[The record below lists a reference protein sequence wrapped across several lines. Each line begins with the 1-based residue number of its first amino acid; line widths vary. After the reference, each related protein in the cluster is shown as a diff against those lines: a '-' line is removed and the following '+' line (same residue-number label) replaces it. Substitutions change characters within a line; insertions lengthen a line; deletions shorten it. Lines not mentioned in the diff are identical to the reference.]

1 MCQVVGYFPIMEKI
15 PALNWAVAEVIDD
28 LRKKAGLTQGQL
40 AGLAGLSEDYISA
53 MERGIQSGSL
63 TAMVHIAGALRIELA
78 ELAGLIETAMK
89 KNPKP
94 PKRKSGKPKK

>member
-1 MCQVVGYFPIMEKI
+1 MCQVLGYFPPMEKI

-40 AGLAGLSEDYISA
+40 AAGLSEDYISA

-63 TAMVHIAGALRIELA
+63 TAMVHIAGALQIEVAVLIKH
-78 ELAGLIETAMK
+78 IETAMK
-89 KNPKP
+89 SNPKP
-94 PKRKSGKPKK
+94 PSRGSGKPKMKK

>member
-1 MCQVVGYFPIMEKI
+1 MENI

-53 MERGIQSGSL
+53 MERGIQTGSL
-63 TAMVHIAGALRIELA
+63 TAMVHIAGALQIELA
-78 ELAGLIETAMK
+78 ALVGQIETTMK
-89 KNPKP
+89 NNPKP
-94 PKRKSGKPKK
+94 PKRRSGKPKKNV

>member
-1 MCQVVGYFPIMEKI
+1 MEKI

-63 TAMVHIAGALRIELA
+63 TAMVHIANALRIELA
-78 ELAGLIETAMK
+78 DLVRQIEVAMK
-89 KNPKP
+89 KNPRP
-94 PKRKSGKPKK
+94 PKRRSGKPKKNA

>member
-1 MCQVVGYFPIMEKI
+1 MEKI

-63 TAMVHIAGALRIELA
+63 TAMVHIAGALQIEVA
-78 ELAGLIETAMK
+78 V
-89 KNPKP
+89 
-94 PKRKSGKPKK
+94 

>member
-1 MCQVVGYFPIMEKI
+1 MEKI

-63 TAMVHIAGALRIELA
+63 TAMVHIAAALQIELA
-78 ELAGLIETAMK
+78 ELARRIELVMK
-89 KNPKP
+89 SDPKP

>member
-1 MCQVVGYFPIMEKI
+1 MEKI
-15 PALNWAVAEVIDD
+15 PALNWAVAEVVDD

-63 TAMVHIAGALRIELA
+63 TAMVHIASALQMEVA
-78 ELAGLIETAMK
+78 ELVRHIEKKMK
-89 KNPKP
+89 NNPKP
-94 PKRKSGKPKK
+94 PKRGSGKPKKNT

>member
-1 MCQVVGYFPIMEKI
+1 MEKI

-63 TAMVHIAGALRIELA
+63 TAMVHIAGALQMEVA
-78 ELAGLIETAMK
+78 ELVKQIEVAMK

-94 PKRKSGKPKK
+94 PKRRSGKPKKNT

>member
-1 MCQVVGYFPIMEKI
+1 MEKI

-53 MERGIQSGSL
+53 MERGIQTGSL
-63 TAMVHIAGALRIELA
+63 TAMVHIANALQIELA
-78 ELAGLIETAMK
+78 ELVKQIEVAMK

-94 PKRKSGKPKK
+94 PKRRSGKPKKNA